1 MLIRWLQSWLRF
13 SSIPTVSEAPG
24 TTPPTPAKA
33 QLMDVAHEAAKSRA
47 TSLGYL
53 IQAGVPIAG
62 QQRRRQQ
69 IKKRVTRHLDS
80 VFQGDDGMIEE
91 ITERLFDASLYDK
104 AIADLTSEKEN

>member
-1 MLIRWLQSWLRF
+1 MPPAETSAPA
-13 SSIPTVSEAPG
+13 PTKP
-24 TTPPTPAKA
+24 
-33 QLMDVAHEAAKSRA
+33 QLLDVAHEAAKSRA

-80 VFQGDDGMIEE
+80 VFQGDEGLVDE
-91 ITERLFDASLYDK
+91 ITERIFDATLYDK
-104 AIADLTSEKEN
+104 TIERLTTEQEN